1 MFANSKAA
9 WGSNFVVTYRD
20 FGIQGRLGEAHE
32 IAAVAAS
39 LASHRSPL
47 LIAAA
52 IVADGADTAS

>member
-1 MFANSKAA
+1 MFEQQGGMGVEFRRDVS
-9 WGSNFVVTYRD
+9 D